1 MLTARALAIAASV
14 PTLTRLPLT
23 RLEAV
28 LEPRRTP
35 RLLGTAADDEVQRAV
50 ERALALGRRLLR
62 PTCMTK
68 GVTRYY
74 LLRRAGV
81 DVALAFGLERED
93 GHRNGHCWLV
103 KNGEPFLEDTD
114 PRSRFIE
121 VFRLPTGAVA

>member
-23 RLEAV
+23 RLEAL
-28 LEPRRTP
+28 LEPRRPSREST
-35 RLLGTAADDEVQRAV
+35 RVADDEVQRAV

-62 PTCMTK
+62 PTCMTR

-74 LLRRAGV
+74 LLRRAGI
-81 DVALAFGLERED
+81 DVALAFGLERAD

-103 KNGEPFLEDTD
+103 KDGEPFLEDTD
-114 PRSRFIE
+114 PHARFIE
-121 VFRLPTGAVA
+121 VFRLPRTAAA